1 MKLLDENICSVHFD
15 DGQRNVF
22 WIDCLR
28 QGKVKEKVKVK
39 SLSHV

>member
-15 DGQRNVF
+15 DGQSNVF
-22 WIDCLR
+22 WIDRLR
-28 QGKVKEKVKVK
+28 QGKVQEKVKVN